1 MSPVSMLSAP
11 EISRFIFDILADEL
25 PEDECDK
32 CGAARWRGASG
43 VVPTCKNFRDIVSQH
58 YNCVADKAG
67 MGLRISDARLTD
79 AWQQFRFDKKHHRKS
94 LPNDEMP
101 DHFKLSG
108 MLAFWL
114 RRAAPVYGYRD
125 VTVGVDRDKRLYKLL
140 KDYGSEYL
148 AFDFGFAICEFFENN
163 RPGRG
168 QKLVPD
174 FPPGFYETISYFMK
188 FKNLSPHAMGIIYR
202 SLFMPM
208 KAKPEPGGG

>member
-1 MSPVSMLSAP
+1 MRHTPSAP
-11 EISRFIFDILADEL
+11 EISETIFDILADEL
-25 PEDECDK
+25 PEGECEK
-32 CGAARWRGASG
+32 CGAMRWRGASG
-43 VVPTCKNFRDIVSQH
+43 VEPGHKNFREIVRQH
-58 YNCVADKAG
+58 YYYTAYKAG
-67 MGLRISDARLTD
+67 TEPEINDARLSD
-79 AWQQFRFDKKHHRKS
+79 AWQQFRFDRRHYRKS
-94 LPNDEMP
+94 LPNNEMP

-114 RRAAPVYGYRD
+114 RRAAPVYGFRD
-125 VTVGVDRDKRLYKLL
+125 LNLGVKRDDNLRALL
-140 KDYGSEYL
+140 EKYDSEYL
-148 AFDFGFAICEFFENN
+148 AFDFGLTICEFFENN

-174 FPPGFYETISYFMK
+174 FPPDFYETISYFMK

>member
-1 MSPVSMLSAP
+1 MLSAP
-11 EISRFIFDILADEL
+11 EISSVIFDILADEL
-25 PEDECDK
+25 PEGECDK
-32 CGAARWRGASG
+32 CGAMRWRGASG
-43 VVPTCKNFRDIVSQH
+43 VVPVYKNFKEIVCQH
-58 YNCVADKAG
+58 YNYIADRAG
-67 MGLRISDARLTD
+67 MDLLISDPRLSD
-79 AWQQFRFDKKHHRKS
+79 AWQQFRFDKKHYRKS

-101 DHFKLSG
+101 DHFKWSG

-114 RRAAPVYGYRD
+114 RRAAPVYGFKYLSRTNYD
-125 VTVGVDRDKRLYKLL
+125 ERLRGLL
-140 KDYGSEYL
+140 KDYASEYL
-148 AFDFGFAICEFFENN
+148 AFDLGLSICEFFENN

-174 FPPGFYETISYFMK
+174 FPPDFYETISYFMK